1 MHDIQLLTARGDL
14 AIICVYPTDEVR
26 ESSSRPAELVISLF
40 YHLVLWELKSPVI
53 TEQIGNS

>member
-14 AIICVYPTDEVR
+14 AIICVYPAAEVR